1 MKRLLPVIAL
11 AIIIA
16 SSCVSQKKLRYLG
29 PTPDSGGME
38 NFPMEI
44 HEYRLKPHD
53 ILYITVKAMGTDGK
67 IEDFLSGGV
76 NSMMTSGMG
85 DATTLYGYE
94 INEEGSIILPGVG
107 DVKVNGLTLLEAKRT
122 IQESAIKIFRNA
134 TVECKLLSF
143 KYTVIGEVKAPGTFT
158 NNSTYLTLLEAIGKA
173 GGITDVGNRDRVTVV
188 RPYEGGTRTY
198 RVNIQDN
205 KIFSSEAYSL
215 LPNDVI
221 IVEPTRQKILL
232 QNMPT
237 FTSIVGVL
245 TAILLFLNYVK

>member
-44 HEYRLKPHD
+44 QEYRLKPHD
-53 ILYITVKAMGTDGK
+53 VLYITIKAMGTDGK

-76 NSMMTSGMG
+76 NSQMTLGMG
-85 DATTLYGYE
+85 EGTTLFGYD
-94 INEEGSIILPGVG
+94 INEEGNIILPAVG
-107 DVKVNGLTLLEAKRT
+107 EVNVNGFSLLEARKA
-122 IQESAIKIFRNA
+122 IQESVVKIFRNA

-143 KYTVIGEVKAPGTFT
+143 KYTIIGEVKAPGTFT
-158 NNSTYLTLLEAIGKA
+158 NNSNYLTVLQAIGKA

-188 RPYEGGTRTY
+188 RPYEGGTKTY
-198 RVNIQDN
+198 RVNLQDN
-205 KIFSSEAYSL
+205 KIFNSEVYSI